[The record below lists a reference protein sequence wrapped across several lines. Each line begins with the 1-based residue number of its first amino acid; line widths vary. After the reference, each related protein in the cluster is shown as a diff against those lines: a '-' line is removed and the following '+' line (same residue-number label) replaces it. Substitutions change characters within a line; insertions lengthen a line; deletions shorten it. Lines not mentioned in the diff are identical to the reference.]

1 MLSGFLTHPRQK
13 EDTMSLD
20 TLLLNPWLWLGLFIL
35 LAYTIEAITGFG
47 SIVIALSLGALL
59 LPIPAMLPVL
69 VPLNICMSGY
79 LAWRNRQ
86 HIHWP
91 TLLKL
96 ILPLMLIGMLLG
108 YGLRPWLSGEL
119 LKALFGVLVL
129 WFAGRELL
137 RMFRGHI
144 SPPHPSWLSR
154 SLTLGAGLTHG
165 LFASGG
171 PLLVYALAGTRLDKS
186 QLRATLISVWFTL
199 NSSMTVLFLLDGSLL
214 PNLPRIASYLP
225 LLVIGVV
232 LGEVLHHRLNEQRF
246 RQVVY
251 SLLVVTG
258 VLLLGRAL
266 L

>member
-1 MLSGFLTHPRQK
+1 MV
-13 EDTMSLD
+13 DMI
-20 TLLLNPWLWLGLFIL
+20 TLPWLLLGLFIF
-35 LAYTIEAITGFG
+35 LAFTTEAATGFG
-47 SIVIALSLGALL
+47 SIVIALSLGALV
-59 LPIPAMLPVL
+59 LPITEILPVL
-69 VPLNICMSGY
+69 VPLNIVMSST
-79 LAWRNRQ
+79 LSWRHR
-86 HIHWP
+86 HAIHWP
-91 TLLKL
+91 TLWQL
-96 ILPLMLIGMLLG
+96 ILPLMVIGTLAG
-108 YGLRPWLSGEL
+108 YGLRPWLGEQV
-119 LKALFGVLVL
+119 LKHAFGVLVL

-137 RMFRGHI
+137 RMFRGHV

-251 SLLVVTG
+251 GLLVVTG
-258 VLLLGRAL
+258 VLLLSKAL